1 MLGIKDDDFIRG
13 KIPMTKQ
20 EIRILTLV
28 KAKIDEDSVVL
39 DIGAGTGS
47 LSIEAALLAKSGRVY
62 AVERK
67 KEGIDLIRRN
77 AEKFSVENL
86 TTIEGEAPMA
96 LNDIPSCDVILIGG
110 SGKHLREILD
120 VSSSLLKLGGRL
132 ILNCITVQ
140 TLYEAI
146 SYMREHKD
154 NYCYEAV
161 QVQVNRLNPIGSYDM
176 AEGLNPI
183 HIISCEK
190 ISL

>member
-1 MLGIKDDDFIRG
+1 MLGINDEDFIRG

-28 KAKIDEDSVVL
+28 KAKIEEGSTVL

-47 LSIEAALLAKSGRVY
+47 LSIEAALLAKTGHVY

-67 KEGIDLIRRN
+67 KEGIDLICRN
-77 AEKFSVENL
+77 AEKFAVANL
-86 TTIEGEAPMA
+86 TAIEGEAPMA
-96 LNDIPSCDVILIGG
+96 LTNIPPCDVILIGG
-110 SGKHLREILD
+110 SGKHLLEILE
-120 VSSSLLKLGGRL
+120 VSATLLKSGGRI
-132 ILNCITVQ
+132 ILNCITLQ

-146 SYMREHKD
+146 SYMREHKET
-154 NYCYEAV
+154 YRYEAI
-161 QVQVNRLNPIGSYDM
+161 QVQVNRLNPIGAYDM
-176 AEGLNPI
+176 AEALNPI

>member
-47 LSIEAALLAKSGRVY
+47 LSVEAALLAKSGHVY

-67 KEGIDLIRRN
+67 KEGIDLICRN
-77 AEKFSVENL
+77 AKKFAAENI
-86 TTIEGEAPMA
+86 TAIEGEAPMA
-96 LNDIPSCDVILIGG
+96 LNDIPPCDVILIGG

-154 NYCYEAV
+154 NYRYEAV

>member
-28 KAKIDEDSVVL
+28 KAKIEAESIVL

-47 LSIEAALLAKSGRVY
+47 LSIEAALLAKSGHVY

-67 KEGIDLIRRN
+67 HEGIDLICRN
-77 AEKFSVENL
+77 AKKFTVENL
-86 TTIEGEAPMA
+86 TAIEGEAPMA
-96 LNDIPSCDVILIGG
+96 LNDIPPCDVILIGG
-110 SGKHLREILD
+110 SGKHLQEILE
-120 VSSSLLKLGGRL
+120 VSSSLLKVGGRL
-132 ILNCITVQ
+132 ILNCITLQ

-146 SYMREHKD
+146 SYMREHKEK
-154 NYCYEAV
+154 YRYEAV
-161 QVQVNRLNPIGSYDM
+161 QVQVNRLNPIGAYDM
-176 AEGLNPI
+176 AEALNPI